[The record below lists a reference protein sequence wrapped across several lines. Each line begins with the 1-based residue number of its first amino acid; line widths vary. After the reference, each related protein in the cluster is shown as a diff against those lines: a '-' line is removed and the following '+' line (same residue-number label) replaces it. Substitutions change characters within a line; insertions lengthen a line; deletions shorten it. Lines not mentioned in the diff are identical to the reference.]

1 MSRRFWMRLGIGGQY
16 AHKKLTFGEVPGI
29 DYPAADSITDVKQYL
44 TRAKIVK
51 RALNEITELDLA
63 HMLRDLNVKIAE
75 SGYQDIEDEIFS
87 TFSTVDA
94 LINSLEE

>member
-1 MSRRFWMRLGIGGQY
+1 MSRRFWIRLGIGGQY

-29 DYPAADSITDVKQYL
+29 DTPTPDSITDVKQYL
-44 TRAKIVK
+44 VRAKTVK

-75 SGYQDIEDEIFS
+75 LGYQDNIEELFS
-87 TFSTVDA
+87 TFSNVDT